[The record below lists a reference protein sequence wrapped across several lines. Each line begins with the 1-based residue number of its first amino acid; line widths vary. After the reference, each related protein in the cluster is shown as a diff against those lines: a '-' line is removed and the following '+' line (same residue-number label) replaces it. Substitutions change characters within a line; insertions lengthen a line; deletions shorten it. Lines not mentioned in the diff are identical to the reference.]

1 MITPSQLARLRAL
14 IDAGKEERFYSW
26 KSWRRLSRRVRDR
39 LDNNECQNCKR
50 LGKVGTAD
58 VVHHIK
64 HLRDLGSRHQGAPA
78 DHAVQELPR
87 AGASGTPS
95 ADSERSGKPAD
106 GGALGLTPH
115 QKNAFLKFSPNR

>member
-64 HLRDLGSRHQGAPA
+64 HLRDRPDLALSIWDPDTNERQLITLCRSCH
-78 DHAVQELPR
+78 ELEHPER
-87 AGASGTPS
+87 LRPTASAAANPLTE
-95 ADSERSGKPAD
+95 ERWD
-106 GGALGLTPH
+106 
-115 QKNAFLKFSPNR
+115 